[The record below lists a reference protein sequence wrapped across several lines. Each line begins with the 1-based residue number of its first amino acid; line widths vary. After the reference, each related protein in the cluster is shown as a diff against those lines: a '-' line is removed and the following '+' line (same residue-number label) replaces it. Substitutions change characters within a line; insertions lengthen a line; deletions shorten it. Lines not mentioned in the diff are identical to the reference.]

1 MCSRSRPRT
10 ALEPHCTLPF
20 VRGDVLAINTRAS
33 ATEREAALAFL
44 RFMTGAD
51 AQHAL
56 LLSDLQPAL
65 ADLPL
70 RDDYPKLL
78 T

>member
-1 MCSRSRPRT
+1 MCAAMSWRSIAAPARP
-10 ALEPHCTLPF
+10 
-20 VRGDVLAINTRAS
+20 S
-33 ATEREAALAFL
+33 AQAALAFL
-44 RFMTGAD
+44 RFMAGAD

-70 RDDYPKLL
+70 AGNDLG
-78 T
+78 